1 MHFSKLKKNIK
12 SSEIFTFLNY
22 SNIKKRKEK
31 SAKSGYE
38 KQEIAKDFKYDQT
51 RKLTINIQ

>member
-12 SSEIFTFLNY
+12 SSELLTFLN
-22 SNIKKRKEK
+22 SIQTKRKEK
-31 SAKSGYE
+31 SAKSEYE
-38 KQEIAKDFKYDQT
+38 KQEITKDFKYDQT

>member
-38 KQEIAKDFKYDQT
+38 KQEIVKDFKYDQT
-51 RKLTINIQ
+51 RKLTINI